1 MKRSSCFSLIAGI
14 ILVIV
19 AGNAKVTCAQPPEV
33 NKSTQKIPLR
43 PRQPGGFLK
52 PTLGTYL
59 TIEGVLYEGNGKV
72 ESNTIVIDTVD
83 GKKLEKTILIKV
95 DNVRLPA
102 KTRCILKGYELG
114 RMVGRPPA
122 EYALYKELGKNPAE
136 LAERDAVAWHW
147 RPYFVPM
154 IVVKPQGL
162 KTTTNWGITK

>member
-1 MKRSSCFSLIAGI
+1 MKHVPCFYLITVL

-19 AGNAKVTCAQPPEV
+19 TGNVRVIYAQSPEV
-33 NKSTQKIPLR
+33 TKSAQKTPLR
-43 PRQPGGFLK
+43 PRQPGGYLNA
-52 PTLGTYL
+52 TLGTYL

-95 DNVRLPA
+95 DNVRLPT

-136 LAERDAVAWHW
+136 LAERDAVPWHW

-154 IVVKPQGL
+154 IVVEPQGL